1 MRTRLRATA
10 LTAVLTLA
18 GAIAGCKGDGWKLQD
33 SFDGLIGNI
42 DGLFGGSSMP
52 GKYLTAIRDL
62 HEKKSWTFLPDADE
76 PLQRTCT
83 AVRAL
88 ATCDYA
94 SWGEAAL
101 VVEILSSMADE
112 HPSSLVR
119 SEALDTL
126 TRMAPWT
133 LGAVVP
139 TDRLVTDA
147 EMIDAVKVLKSAIG
161 KDDSDPALTFQ
172 VATAV
177 SALSSYRFDHVEPVA
192 ESADNKVAA
201 RAHAT
206 KLSTAR
212 GALRSINGRMLEGMQ
227 GDAGVREAL
236 DRAYVSLSSAVI
248 RLTLMKASLG
258 DPVDTTRVAALRDL
272 GTLAPQGGGPVLRTV
287 LLGDPFASARREAAK
302 SLAAYPIAIA
312 APALID
318 GLADEMTEVRTAAA
332 RSLGTLSGENFG
344 DDRTAWI
351 RWWSTKRTPPL
362 VPEVGR

>member
-1 MRTRLRATA
+1 MRIASRAAA
-10 LTAVLTLA
+10 LAAALVLL
-18 GAIAGCKGDGWKLQD
+18 GAAPGCKGDGWTLQD

-42 DGLFGGSSMP
+42 EGLFGASSMP
-52 GKYLTAIRDL
+52 GKYLGTIRDL
-62 HEKKSWTFLPDADE
+62 HEKKSWTFLPEAEE
-76 PLQRTCT
+76 PLQKTCT

-119 SEALDTL
+119 AEALDTL
-126 TRMAPWT
+126 TRLGSWT
-133 LGAVVP
+133 LQAVVSS
-139 TDRLVTDA
+139 DRVVTDA
-147 EMIDAVKVLKSAIG
+147 EMIDSVKVLKSAIG

-172 VATAV
+172 VTTAV
-177 SALSSYRFDHVEPVA
+177 SALAAYKFDRVEPA
-192 ESADNKVAA
+192 PESVDNKAAA
-201 RAHAT
+201 RAHAA

-236 DRAYVSLSSAVI
+236 DRAYVSLSASVI

-272 GTLAPQGGGPVLRTV
+272 GTLAPEGGGPVLRTV

-302 SLAAYPIAIA
+302 SLAVYPIAIA

-318 GLADEMTEVRTAAA
+318 GLADEMTEVRSAAA
-332 RSLGTLSGENFG
+332 RSLAALSGESFG

-351 RWWSTKRTPPL
+351 RWWQTKRMMAL